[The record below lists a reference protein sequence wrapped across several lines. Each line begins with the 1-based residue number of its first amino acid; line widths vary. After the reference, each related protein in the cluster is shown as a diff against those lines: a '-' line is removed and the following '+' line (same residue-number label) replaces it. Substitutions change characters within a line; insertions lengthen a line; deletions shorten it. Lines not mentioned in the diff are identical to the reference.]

1 MTVFLVTLL
10 VLANLW
16 TCLLVFTCV
25 GFTLVRV
32 TRNFFAHTWLWKGE
46 TGSIVPKPLYSSC
59 PRERWG
65 IPLVLSLVN
74 LPPPPPR
81 QGIPLVFST
90 RISRRTVKV
99 LEALPALPYFSPPPP
114 PFCFIVRSN
123 PYLLII
129 GHQVNITGTMHFWG
143 LTIDTVST
151 ICLVLAVGLSVD
163 YASHVGHTFMIIP
176 GLRTGECSCLSV
188 SIWVCFFYL
197 KSVSTYSILSHLVPS
212 WCVIV
217 SFGVLPNYA
226 PFTPAKRVFK
236 LGIRNRELINWI

>member
-46 TGSIVPKPLYSSC
+46 MGSIVPKPLYSSC

-90 RISRRTVKV
+90 RISRRTV
-99 LEALPALPYFSPPPP
+99 LEALLALPYFSPPPP
-114 PFCFIVRSN
+114 LFASLFEVTHIYQLLATRSTSQVRCIFGAWQ
-123 PYLLII
+123 LILW
-129 GHQVNITGTMHFWG
+129 V
-143 LTIDTVST
+143 
-151 ICLVLAVGLSVD
+151 LSVWCWRL
-163 YASHVGHTFMIIP
+163 G
-176 GLRTGECSCLSV
+176 CLW
-188 SIWVCFFYL
+188 I
-197 KSVSTYSILSHLVPS
+197 T
-212 WCVIV
+212 
-217 SFGVLPNYA
+217 LPMLD
-226 PFTPAKRVFK
+226 T
-236 LGIRNRELINWI
+236 LLW

>member
-1 MTVFLVTLL
+1 MDLSSCFHLCRLHFG
-10 VLANLW
+10 
-16 TCLLVFTCV
+16 TCHQEFFRAYVIV
-25 GFTLVRV
+25 KG
-32 TRNFFAHTWLWKGE
+32 RNGQYCSL
-46 TGSIVPKPLYSSC
+46 KPLYSSC

-74 LPPPPPR
+74 LLPPPPPR

-114 PFCFIVRSN
+114 LFCFIVRSN

-176 GLRTGECSCLSV
+176 GSRTGECSCLSV
-188 SIWVCFFYL
+188 SI
-197 KSVSTYSILSHLVPS
+197 
-212 WCVIV
+212 
-217 SFGVLPNYA
+217 
-226 PFTPAKRVFK
+226 
-236 LGIRNRELINWI
+236 